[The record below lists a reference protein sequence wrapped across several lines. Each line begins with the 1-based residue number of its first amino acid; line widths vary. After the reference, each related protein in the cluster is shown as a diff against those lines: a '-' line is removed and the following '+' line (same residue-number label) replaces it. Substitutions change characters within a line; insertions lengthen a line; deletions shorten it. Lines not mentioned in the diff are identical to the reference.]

1 MWAEE
6 SPLTE
11 AMDGMPGADGGRGDA
26 IPVLFMSRL
35 KAGCKAVPL
44 VLVLVFV
51 CSCVEEIAKRR

>member
-1 MWAEE
+1 M
-6 SPLTE
+6 TE
-11 AMDGMPGADGGRGDA
+11 AINGIGVPGMDGGGSDA
-26 IPVLFMSRL
+26 IPVAVLMSRL

>member
-1 MWAEE
+1 M
-6 SPLTE
+6 TE
-11 AMDGMPGADGGRGDA
+11 AMHGFPGADGVRGDA
-26 IPVLFMSRL
+26 MPVLMSRL